1 MWINGRPG
9 INSNYPVAP
18 LKKMH
23 LAEFVVLHFLSK
35 EFYYLFHI
43 SVRANIRS
51 IT

>member
-1 MWINGRPG
+1 MWINGNPG
-9 INSNYPVAP
+9 INSNYSVSP

-23 LAEFVVLHFLSK
+23 LAVLHFLSK

-43 SVRANIRS
+43 SVRANIRP